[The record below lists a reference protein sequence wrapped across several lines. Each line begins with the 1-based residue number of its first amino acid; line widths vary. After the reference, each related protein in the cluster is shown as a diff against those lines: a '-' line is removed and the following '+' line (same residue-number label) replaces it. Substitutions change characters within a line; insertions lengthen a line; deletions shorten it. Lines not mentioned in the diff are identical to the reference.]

1 MSCNKIKYGGHQR
14 EDIPHYHNRIKLPSG
29 KTMDLSPAEHCIS
42 SPELPIPIGKTHTG
56 ATCAVKS
63 YKLQNLFQDADYFI
77 PPGRPFTIFI
87 GINEDNDTQTG
98 PLTYFRIASSDDP
111 EGIHGLPFTT
121 KLRDIRF
128 EKEGEL
134 PKSLRRSWSLNPFIA
149 VYNDEFTLPKNEYLH
164 HHLQARIAMEEEKN
178 PMEPTTPD
186 MGLGRMRYRK
196 NRFTKRKS
204 HINKRTKRR
213 RKRVSNRYFRNKNK

>member
-14 EDIPHYHNRIKLPSG
+14 EDVSHYHGRIKLPSG
-29 KTMDLSPAEHCIS
+29 KIQDLSPAEHCVS
-42 SPELPIPIGKTHTG
+42 SPEIPIPIGKTHTG

-63 YKLQNLFQDADYFI
+63 YKLQNLFEDADYFI

-87 GINEDNDTQTG
+87 GINEDNDKQSG

-121 KLRDIRF
+121 KLRDLRF

-134 PKSLRRSWSLNPFIA
+134 PKSLRRGWSLNPFIA
-149 VYNDEFTLPKNEYLH
+149 VYNDEFSLEKYTYLQD
-164 HHLQARIAMEEEKN
+164 HLQARTAMEEEKN
-178 PMEPTTPD
+178 PMEPNTPD
-186 MGLGRMRYRK
+186 MGLGRRMRHRK
-196 NRFTKRKS
+196 TRLTKRKS
-204 HINKRTKRR
+204 HKNKRTKRR
-213 RKRVSNRYFRNKNK
+213 RLSNRSFRHKKK